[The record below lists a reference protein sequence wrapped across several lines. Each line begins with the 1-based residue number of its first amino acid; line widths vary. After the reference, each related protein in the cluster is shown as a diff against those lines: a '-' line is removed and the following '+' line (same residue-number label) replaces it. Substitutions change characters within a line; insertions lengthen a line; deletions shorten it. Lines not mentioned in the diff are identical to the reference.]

1 MADPERTGGAAAR
14 GRAPGTFG
22 AVFAPIV
29 LAAAS
34 IVLYRRLGVVV
45 GGAGLAR
52 ALAMLALASAIA
64 LLTSLSLAAAT
75 PGRGTRGNRDRF
87 ILARTIGVEF
97 GGALGAAVYLALAA
111 LVACLCLGFA
121 EGATALFGGSA
132 LAVRLTAIGAGFALF
147 QLAYLGARLAA
158 GAHAVVLAGL
168 GGALAALFAGGRAAW
183 DSSALQQSWSAGD
196 ATLPFWPIFALF
208 FPAASGLALAIVALG
223 DVRDPRR
230 SLALGAFPALGLAGA
245 LYAAALFVLAGSA
258 PLASLAGG
266 HDAAARLA
274 ALPWLLHAGFLSAA
288 LAAALAALRGAARI
302 LQALAADRLFAPLA
316 FFEAGRGPAD
326 NPRRAVV
333 LTGLVVLVMIA
344 LGDLDAVAALVSM
357 FLLLSY
363 GLLNYATC
371 VAAAGDSPPL
381 RPRLRFFHPHAS
393 LAGAGLCVFAMLM
406 LDPLASLA
414 AIGTVALVH
423 QYLHW
428 TAVPARWRDDL
439 RAYRFQRVKQG
450 LREIAGQPERPA
462 DWQPHVLAFV
472 ETSAGMESMERMLRV
487 ADWLSGGSG
496 VVAAVRLLAGD
507 RARPAVEQACRD
519 AERRL
524 AADVRR
530 YGLDVHPLVVA
541 AGEASECASTLLQ
554 AWGAGPIR
562 ANTILLSRD
571 DSRDPQNEA
580 ALAPRYAALLQRAA
594 ALGRHAV
601 VLHAEEAAWSALQ
614 QTAAGGRRIDVWW
627 LDDDSSRLALAFA
640 RLMTR
645 SDEWRDAAV
654 RLLAPVPAATAGQV
668 EANLRPRLD
677 ASGCDAGIVPVD
689 AAEGDR
695 MFARSRDAA
704 LVLLPLHVEGEGALR
719 TAGGPVDRLLASL
732 PVVAAVAAAGDVARG
747 AAGAQED
754 EPPPDAGDR
763 Q

>member
-1 MADPERTGGAAAR
+1 MADLERTGGAAAR
-14 GRAPGTFG
+14 GRARGTFG

-29 LAAAS
+29 LAAVS

-52 ALAMLALASAIA
+52 ALAMLALAGAIA
-64 LLTSLSLAAAT
+64 LLTSFSLAAAAT
-75 PGRGTRGNRDRF
+75 SRGTCGDRDRF
-87 ILARTIGVEF
+87 ILARTLGVEF

-111 LVACLCLGFA
+111 LVACLCIGFA
-121 EGATALFGGSA
+121 EGAAALFGGSA

-183 DSSALQQSWSAGD
+183 DSSVLQQSWSAGD
-196 ATLPFWPIFALF
+196 AALPFWPIFALF
-208 FPAASGLALAIVALG
+208 FPAASGLALAIAALG
-223 DVRDPRR
+223 DVRDARR
-230 SLALGAFPALGLAGA
+230 SLTLGAFPALGLSGA

-258 PLASLAGG
+258 PLASLAAD
-266 HDAAARLA
+266 HDAVPRLA
-274 ALPWLLHAGFLSAA
+274 ALPWLLHAGVLSAA
-288 LAAALAALRGAARI
+288 LAAALAALRGAARV

-333 LTGLVVLVMIA
+333 LTGLAVLVMIA
-344 LGDLDAVAALVSM
+344 LGDLDAAATLASM

-381 RPRLRFFHPHAS
+381 RPRLRFFHPRAS
-393 LAGAGLCVFAMLM
+393 LAGAGLCAFAMLM

-428 TAVPARWRDDL
+428 TAVPARWRDNL
-439 RAYRFQRVKQG
+439 RAYRFQRVKKG

-472 ETSAGMESMERMLRV
+472 ETSAHVERVLRV

-496 VVAAVRLLAGD
+496 LVSAVRLLAGD
-507 RARPAVEQACRD
+507 PARPAVRQACRD

-524 AADVRR
+524 AADVQR

-541 AGEASECASTLLQ
+541 AGEASEGASTLLQ

-562 ANTILLSRD
+562 ANTILLSRG
-571 DSRDPQNEA
+571 DSGDPQDEA

-601 VLHAEEAAWSALQ
+601 VLHAEEAAWSALK

-627 LDDDSSRLALAFA
+627 LDDDSSRLALLFA
-640 RLMTR
+640 RLLTR

-654 RLLAPVPAATAGQV
+654 RLLAPAPAATAGQV
-668 EANLRPRLD
+668 EANLRARPG
-677 ASGCDAGIVPVD
+677 ASDRDAGIDADIVPVD

-704 LVLLPLHVEGEGALR
+704 LVLLPLRLEGEGMLR
-719 TAGGPVDRLLASL
+719 AAGGPADRLLAAL
-732 PVVAAVAAAGDVARG
+732 PVVAAVAAAGDVAP
-747 AAGAQED
+747 ED
-754 EPPPDAGDR
+754 EPPADAGDR

>member
-1 MADPERTGGAAAR
+1 MADLERTGGAAAR
-14 GRAPGTFG
+14 GPAPGTFG

-45 GGAGLAR
+45 GGGGLAR
-52 ALAMLALASAIA
+52 ALAMLALAGAIA
-64 LLTSLSLAAAT
+64 LLTSLSLATAT
-75 PGRGTRGNRDRF
+75 PDRGTRGNRDRF
-87 ILARTIGVEF
+87 ILARTLGVEF

-111 LVACLCLGFA
+111 LVACLCIGFA
-121 EGATALFGGSA
+121 EGAAALFGGSA

-147 QLAYLGARLAA
+147 QLAYLGARLTA

-196 ATLPFWPIFALF
+196 AALPFWPIFALF
-208 FPAASGLALAIVALG
+208 FPAASGLALAIAAAG

-230 SLALGAFPALGLAGA
+230 SLTLGAFPALGLSGA

-258 PLASLAGG
+258 PLASLAAD

-274 ALPWLLHAGFLSAA
+274 ALPWLLHAGVLSAA

-302 LQALAADRLFAPLA
+302 LHALAADRLFAPLA

-381 RPRLRFFHPHAS
+381 RPRLRFFHPRAS

-414 AIGTVALVH
+414 AIGAVALVH

-428 TAVPARWRDDL
+428 TAVPARWRDNL

-472 ETSAGMESMERMLRV
+472 ETSAGMERMLRV

-496 VVAAVRLLAGD
+496 LVAAVRLLAGD
-507 RARPAVEQACRD
+507 RARPAVQQSCRD
-519 AERRL
+519 AEQRL

-530 YGLDVHPLVVA
+530 HGLDVHPLVVA
-541 AGEASECASTLLQ
+541 AGEASEGASILLQ
-554 AWGAGPIR
+554 AWGAGPIQ

-571 DSRDPQNEA
+571 DSRDPQREA

-594 ALGRHAV
+594 ALGRHAI
-601 VLHAEEAAWSALQ
+601 VLHAEETAWSALK
-614 QTAAGGRRIDVWW
+614 QTAADGRRIDVWW

-677 ASGCDAGIVPVD
+677 ASDCDAGIVPVD

-704 LVLLPLHVEGEGALR
+704 LVLLPLRVEGEGALR

-732 PVVAAVAAAGDVARG
+732 PVVAAVAAAGAVARG
-747 AAGAQED
+747 ALDAQED

>member
-1 MADPERTGGAAAR
+1 MADPERTGGAAA
-14 GRAPGTFG
+14 GSRAPGTFG

-45 GGAGLAR
+45 GGGLAR
-52 ALAMLALASAIA
+52 ALVMLALAGAIA

-87 ILARTIGVEF
+87 VLARTLGVEF

-111 LVACLCLGFA
+111 LVACLCIGFA
-121 EGATALFGGSA
+121 EGAAALFGGSP
-132 LAVRLTAIGAGFALF
+132 LAVRLTATGAGFTLF
-147 QLAYLGARLAA
+147 QLAYLGARLTA

-168 GGALAALFAGGRAAW
+168 GAALAALFAGGRAAW

-196 ATLPFWPIFALF
+196 AALPFWPIFALF
-208 FPAASGLALAIVALG
+208 FPAASGLALAIAALG

-230 SLALGAFPALGLAGA
+230 SLTLGAFPALGLSGA
-245 LYAAALFVLAGSA
+245 LYAAALFVLAGAA
-258 PLASLAGG
+258 PLASLAAD

-274 ALPWLLHAGFLSAA
+274 ALPWLLHAGVLSAA

-316 FFEAGRGPAD
+316 FFETGRGPAD

-333 LTGLVVLVMIA
+333 LTGLVVLVMAA

-381 RPRLRFFHPHAS
+381 RPRLRFFHPRAS

-414 AIGTVALVH
+414 AIGAVALVH

-428 TAVPARWRDDL
+428 TAVPARWRDNL

-472 ETSAGMESMERMLRV
+472 ETSAGTVNMESMERVLRV

-519 AERRL
+519 AEQRL
-524 AADVRR
+524 TAEVRR
-530 YGLDVHPLVVA
+530 HGLDVHPLVVA
-541 AGEASECASTLLQ
+541 AGEASEGASTLLQ

-562 ANTILLSRD
+562 ANTILLSWR
-571 DSRDPQNEA
+571 DSRDPQGEA
-580 ALAPRYAALLQRAA
+580 ALAPRYAALLRRAA

-601 VLHAEEAAWSALQ
+601 VLHAEETAWSALK

-640 RLMTR
+640 GLMTR

-654 RLLAPVPAATAGQV
+654 RLLAPVPAATAGQA
-668 EANLRPRLD
+668 EASLRPRLD
-677 ASGCDAGIVPVD
+677 ASGCDASIVPVV

-704 LVLLPLHVEGEGALR
+704 LVLLPLRLEREGALR
-719 TAGGPVDRLLASL
+719 TADGPFDRLLASL
-732 PVVAAVAAAGDVARG
+732 PVVAAVAAAGG
-747 AAGAQED
+747 
-754 EPPPDAGDR
+754 R

>member
-14 GRAPGTFG
+14 GPAPGTFG

-45 GGAGLAR
+45 GGGGLAR
-52 ALAMLALASAIA
+52 ALVMLALAGAIA
-64 LLTSLSLAAAT
+64 LLTGLSLAAAT
-75 PGRGTRGNRDRF
+75 PGRGTREGRDRF
-87 ILARTIGVEF
+87 ILARTLGVEF
-97 GGALGAAVYLALAA
+97 GGALGAAVYLALAT
-111 LVACLCLGFA
+111 LVACLCIGFA
-121 EGATALFGGSA
+121 EGAAALFGGTA

-158 GAHAVVLAGL
+158 GAHAAVLAGL

-196 ATLPFWPIFALF
+196 AALPFWPIFALF
-208 FPAASGLALAIVALG
+208 FPAASGLALAIAALV

-230 SLALGAFPALGLAGA
+230 SLTLGAFPALGLSGA

-258 PLASLAGG
+258 PLASLAAD

-274 ALPWLLHAGFLSAA
+274 ALPWLLHAGVLSAA

-333 LTGLVVLVMIA
+333 LTGLVVLVMAA
-344 LGDLDAVAALVSM
+344 LGDLDTVAALVSM

-381 RPRLRFFHPHAS
+381 RPRLRFFHPRAS

-414 AIGTVALVH
+414 AIGAVALVH

-428 TAVPARWRDDL
+428 TAVPARWRDNL
-439 RAYRFQRVKQG
+439 QAYRFQRVKQG

-496 VVAAVRLLAGD
+496 VVAAVRILAGD
-507 RARPAVEQACRD
+507 RAQPAVEQACRD

-530 YGLDVHPLVVA
+530 CGLDIHPLVVA
-541 AGEASECASTLLQ
+541 AEEASEGAATLLQ
-554 AWGAGPIR
+554 AWGAGPIQ
-562 ANTILLSRD
+562 ANTILLNWR
-571 DSRDPQNEA
+571 DSRDPQDEA
-580 ALAPRYAALLQRAA
+580 ALAPRHAALLRRAV

-601 VLHAEEAAWSALQ
+601 VLHAEEAGWSALQ

-627 LDDDSSRLALAFA
+627 LNDDSSRLALAFA

-668 EANLRPRLD
+668 EASLRPRLD

-689 AAEGDR
+689 AAEGER

-704 LVLLPLHVEGEGALR
+704 LVLLPLRVEGEGALR
-719 TAGGPVDRLLASL
+719 TAGGPVDRLLASP

-747 AAGAQED
+747 ASIDDGQ
-754 EPPPDAGDR
+754 
-763 Q
+763 